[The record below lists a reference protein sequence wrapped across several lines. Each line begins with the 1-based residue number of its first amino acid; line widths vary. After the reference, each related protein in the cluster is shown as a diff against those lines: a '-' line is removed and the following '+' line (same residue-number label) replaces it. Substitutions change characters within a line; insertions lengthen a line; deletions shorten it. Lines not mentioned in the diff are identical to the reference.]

1 MRYFISF
8 FLIFFIFSFI
18 QTINSESRDQESFVE
33 GSSYLFNSIEKH
45 RFFSADFEQSTLQDK
60 QKRYVEG
67 KIIAHRSG
75 LFKISYH
82 EPLNEIIFSDGK
94 DLYRLDVELEQ
105 INIQPLEELLT
116 ETPIGLF
123 TLSLEK
129 IKELFIID
137 NCKKNKTNYSCL
149 LTSKNEESFIKWITI
164 GIKNSFFDS
173 FKYLDTFDQ
182 TVSLKFK
189 NVSLSNIPLEEFKLI
204 IPEGTDIV
212 RLKGNVK

>member
-1 MRYFISF
+1 MD
-8 FLIFFIFSFI
+8 FLLHCF
-18 QTINSESRDQESFVE
+18 
-33 GSSYLFNSIEKH
+33 G
-45 RFFSADFEQSTLQDK
+45 
-60 QKRYVEG
+60 
-67 KIIAHRSG
+67 
-75 LFKISYH
+75 
-82 EPLNEIIFSDGK
+82 
-94 DLYRLDVELEQ
+94 
-105 INIQPLEELLT
+105 NIC
-116 ETPIGLF
+116 I
-123 TLSLEK
+123 
-129 IKELFIID
+129 FIID